1 MDSANTTSGVVAVTG
16 SVSGRATAAAELAV
30 AVVCGMEVDCTLL
43 RSVVQD
49 AWNGQY
55 TIDHLNKTLVR
66 FQDALANP
74 LQQAVRACARDGAS
88 IVSRGRAL
96 TCHRRRTPIAG
107 RRSSPGAS
115 ALPAKYRRSRC
126 RAMSLHGYCRVACAV
141 FDAER
146 LRVFQILEFSDAVEL
161 NELDVLRLLLQ
172 AFRMVCRVRPVRRVR
187 SFQHVAC
194 V

>member
-1 MDSANTTSGVVAVTG
+1 MTG
-16 SVSGRATAAAELAV
+16 SVGGRATAAAELAV

-88 IVSRGRAL
+88 IVSRGARADL
-96 TCHRRRTPIAG
+96 SQAPDADSRAKIQSRSVRLAGEVQEITLQSDVVAWVLPGRMRCVRRGT
-107 RRSSPGAS
+107 
-115 ALPAKYRRSRC
+115 
-126 RAMSLHGYCRVACAV
+126 
-141 FDAER
+141 FTR
-146 LRVFQILEFSDAVEL
+146 LCQILEFSDAVEL